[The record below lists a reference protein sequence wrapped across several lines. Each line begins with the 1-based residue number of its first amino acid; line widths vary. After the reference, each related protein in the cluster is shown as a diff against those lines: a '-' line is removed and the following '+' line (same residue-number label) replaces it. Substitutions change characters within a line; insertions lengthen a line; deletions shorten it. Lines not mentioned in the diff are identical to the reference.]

1 MIVPKFCHTA
11 SRYDSQHFNCY
22 PAHQVELQRE
32 ELDRLREER
41 DLLQDGAA
49 GITKDDVL
57 EQTRTERDEAKQQ
70 YVTKVQKT
78 VQTTV

>member
-1 MIVPKFCHTA
+1 M
-11 SRYDSQHFNCY
+11 YYSQHCNCY
-22 PAHQVELQRE
+22 TARQVELQRE

-70 YVTKVQKT
+70 YVIT
-78 VQTTV
+78 VQTTVQTVQTTVQTV